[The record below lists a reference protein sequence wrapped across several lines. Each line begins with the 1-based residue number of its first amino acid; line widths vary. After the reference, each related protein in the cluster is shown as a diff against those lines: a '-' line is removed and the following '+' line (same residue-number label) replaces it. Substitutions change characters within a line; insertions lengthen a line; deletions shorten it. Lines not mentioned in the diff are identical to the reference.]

1 MKKNKHEKI
10 KVIWRFRDGKAGHDK
25 QSLALVQSLKNQVK
39 CRTFDINVQSQRNP
53 ILNII
58 FKNYKLPEGITKPD
72 IAIGAGHK
80 THLHLLALKRCFG
93 TKIVVIMKPSLP
105 LKLFDLCVIPK
116 HDDVKSGSNI
126 FITNF
131 PLVNFNLNKKKKENM
146 ALFLIGGPSKHFY
159 WDSKKV
165 LEQIKNI
172 SQEIKFKKL
181 LITTSRRTPI
191 DFINEYKKLKIK
203 NIKLYEDTKIINDW
217 LDKNIIKVKNIWV
230 TNDSY
235 SMLIEAIASGAYT
248 DILELKTKQGSSL
261 SREINAIKKRI
272 RNNITIQ
279 NEAERVSKFIQKIW
293 F

>member
-1 MKKNKHEKI
+1 LKKNKHEKI

-131 PLVNFNLNKKKKENM
+131 PLVNFNLNKKKKENT

-159 WDSKKV
+159 WDSKIV

-172 SQEIKFKKL
+172 SKKFKFKKL

-191 DFINEYKKLKIK
+191 DFINEFNKLKIK
-203 NIKLYEDTKIINDW
+203 NIKLYEHTKIINDW

>member
-1 MKKNKHEKI
+1 MKKIKI
-10 KVIWRFRDGKAGHDK
+10 IWRLLDGKKGHEK
-25 QSLALVQSLKNQVK
+25 QSLALVRSLKEQSR
-39 CRTFDINVQSQRNP
+39 CRIFDINIQDLENP
-53 ILNII
+53 FLALI
-58 FKNYKLPEGITKPD
+58 FKKNNLNKGSIKPD

-80 THLHLLALKRCFG
+80 THFHLLAIKRCFDA
-93 TKIVVIMKPSLP
+93 KIVVIMKPSIP

-116 HDDVKSGSNI
+116 HDDVKSRSNV
-126 FITNF
+126 FITNT

-146 ALFLIGGPSKHFY
+146 ALFLIGGPSKHFH

-172 SQEIKFKKL
+172 SQKFKFKKL

-191 DFINEYKKLKIK
+191 GFIDEYKKSNIK
-203 NIKLYEDTKIINDW
+203 NMKLYEHTKIINDW
-217 LDKNIIKVKNIWV
+217 LDKKIDKVKNIWV

-248 DILELKTKQGSSL
+248 DILELKIKKKSRLSS
-261 SREINAIKKRI
+261 EINSIKKKI
-272 RNNITIQ
+272 RNEITIQ
-279 NEAERVSKFIQKIW
+279 NEAEKVAKFIQKIW

>member
-10 KVIWRFRDGKAGHDK
+10 KVIWRFLDGKAGHDK

-80 THLHLLALKRCFG
+80 THLHLLAIKRCFG
-93 TKIVVIMKPSLP
+93 AKVVVIMKPSLP

-131 PLVNFNLNKKKKENM
+131 PLVNFNLNTKKKENT

-159 WDSKKV
+159 WDSKIV

-172 SQEIKFKKL
+172 SKKFKFKKL

-191 DFINEYKKLKIK
+191 DFINEFNKLKIK
-203 NIKLYEDTKIINDW
+203 NIKLYEHTKIINDW

>member
-1 MKKNKHEKI
+1 MKTNKNEKI
-10 KVIWRFRDGKAGHDK
+10 KVIWRFIDGKAGHDK
-25 QSLALVQSLKNQVK
+25 QSLGLVESLKNQTK
-39 CRTFDINVQSQRNP
+39 CRVFDFHVQSQTNS

-80 THLHLLALKRCFG
+80 THLHLLAIKRCFG
-93 TKIVVIMKPSLP
+93 TKIVVIMRPTLP

-116 HDDVKSGSNI
+116 HDDVKSSSNV
-126 FITNF
+126 FITNT
-131 PLVNFNLNKKKKENM
+131 PLVNFNLNTKKKENM

-159 WDSKKV
+159 WNSKIL

-172 SQEIKFKKL
+172 SKKFKFQKL

-191 DFINEYKKLKIK
+191 DFIEEFNRLKIK
-203 NIKLYEDTKIINDW
+203 NIRLFEYTKTTNDW
-217 LDKNIIKVKNIWV
+217 LDKNIIRAKNVWV

-235 SMLIEAIASGAYT
+235 SMLIEAIASGANT
-248 DILELKTKQGSSL
+248 DVLELKIKKKSKL
-261 SREINAIKKRI
+261 SREINSVKKKIKNK
-272 RNNITIQ
+272 ITIQ
-279 NEAERVSKFIQKIW
+279 NEAERVSRFIQKIW

>member
-10 KVIWRFRDGKAGHDK
+10 KVIWRFLDGKAGHDK

-80 THLHLLALKRCFG
+80 THLHLLAIKRCFG

-131 PLVNFNLNKKKKENM
+131 PLVNFNLNTKKKENT

-159 WDSKKV
+159 WDSKIV

-172 SQEIKFKKL
+172 SKKFKFKKL

-191 DFINEYKKLKIK
+191 DFINEFNKLKIK
-203 NIKLYEDTKIINDW
+203 NIKLYEYTKTTNDW

-279 NEAERVSKFIQKIW
+279 NEAERVSKFIKKIW